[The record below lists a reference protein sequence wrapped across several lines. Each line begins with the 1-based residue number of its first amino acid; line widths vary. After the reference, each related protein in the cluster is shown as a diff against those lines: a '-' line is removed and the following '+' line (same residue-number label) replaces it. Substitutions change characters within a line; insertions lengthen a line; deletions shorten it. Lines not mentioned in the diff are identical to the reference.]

1 MSSPCQFIDGAF
13 YICLYLSSN
22 NYYSI
27 SAVTDKEIR
36 SKNNY
41 RFSTTSTCI
50 LFSWRVRATNYT
62 HDSRRSLVPSGKVTV
77 NRIGNRPEAY
87 CCCNNNP
94 YRIRTS

>member
-41 RFSTTSTCI
+41 RFSTTSRLHAFYFLGVYAQLI
-50 LFSWRVRATNYT
+50 T
-62 HDSRRSLVPSGKVTV
+62 HMTRIDRSSQAAK
-77 NRIGNRPEAY
+77 
-87 CCCNNNP
+87 
-94 YRIRTS
+94 